1 MTVKPFLKWAGG
13 KSRLLADIRKN
24 YSSELGKSVN
34 RYCEPF
40 IGGGAVLF
48 DVISN
53 YDVTE
58 VLINDINEE
67 LINTYRKIK
76 EIPKKLINE
85 LAVMQ
90 DDFWLLDTACRKEYY
105 YSKRE
110 RFNYLKMNG
119 SEKENLEKAA
129 LFIFLNKTC
138 FNGLYR
144 VNKKGLFN
152 VPIGAYKK
160 PLICDEENLMNISRL
175 IQKVNIQCGD
185 YKKCIDFADE
195 NTFYYIDPPY
205 RPLTQTA
212 SFTSYAEG
220 AFADKEQI
228 ELACFADEL
237 TFKRAKFIISN
248 SDPKNSDIED
258 CFFDELYSKYNISR
272 VTAKRMINCNSESRG
287 DISEL
292 LISNYKEHDNEIY

>member
-1 MTVKPFLKWAGG
+1 MTVKPFIKWAGG
-13 KSRLLADIRKN
+13 KSQLLSDIRNN
-24 YSSELGKSVN
+24 YPTGLGRSVK

-40 IGGGAVLF
+40 VGGGAVLF
-48 DVISN
+48 DILGN
-53 YDVTE
+53 YDVNE

-76 EIPKKLINE
+76 ETPKELISDLTNVQNE
-85 LAVMQ
+85 
-90 DDFWLLDTACRKEYY
+90 FWPLDIESRKEYY
-105 YSKRE
+105 YVKRE
-110 RFNYLKMNG
+110 RFNYLKVNG
-119 SEKENLEKAA
+119 DEKVNLEKAA

-152 VPIGAYKK
+152 VPAGAYKK
-160 PLICDEENLMNISRL
+160 PLICDAENLINISKLLQRVD
-175 IQKVNIQCGD
+175 IKCGD
-185 YKKCIDFADE
+185 YKRCLDFADT

-220 AFADKEQI
+220 DFADKEQI
-228 ELACFADEL
+228 ELGHFVDAL
-237 TFKRAKFIISN
+237 TTKGAKVVVSN
-248 SDPKNSDIED
+248 SDPKNSDSDD

-272 VTAKRMINCNSESRG
+272 VTAKRMINCNGESRG

-292 LISNYKEHDNEIY
+292 IISNYKGAQR